1 MIAAAPIPTR
11 HGFHSSWLV
20 MLAVSLACLVSCA
33 GPAKLARKSQ
43 EQLAEGQVKKAY
55 ETALKAVR
63 KDPYNEAA
71 HAALGDAGAALMA
84 SELRTLRSTVL
95 VDTVAA
101 AEVALR
107 MGTIREETAPYGV
120 SLPLDSLAA
129 AQEDAVR
136 SGAARVFLGLG
147 DEQMSAGYPKAA
159 HGHYLA
165 AHRFEP
171 GSDEVDSRL
180 RQSYDAAV
188 DRVLVAPV
196 SAEIR
201 TPIDREALS
210 DRMYEEL
217 AAYAA
222 DDLRFTE
229 LLGRGEA
236 WESMLSLPPS
246 RFTRDRAIRMT
257 RDAGASR
264 MVWLR
269 IYGDRVAS
277 HSEAFTG
284 TLYHKVKRE
293 RADGS
298 DVLVWEEVPFRAG
311 MQDIWAS
318 VALEC
323 EVYDVADD
331 RVVARRTAERGAGLR
346 ALRCDSG
353 FPGDPDDY
361 ALYTPA
367 MESADKRRCR
377 ELREAWSESMG
388 SLSVADFIKQ
398 ANATPKAIA
407 FGRSKHY
414 GRASRNNRAY
424 DIYYGSPPAEALL
437 IGNALQ
443 DSWREAAAALQ
454 ESDQN

>member
-1 MIAAAPIPTR
+1 
-11 HGFHSSWLV
+11 

-33 GPAKLARKSQ
+33 GPAKLARRSQ

-71 HAALGDAGAALMA
+71 RAALGDAGAALMA

-120 SLPLDSLAA
+120 TLPLDSLAA
-129 AQEDAVR
+129 AQEGAVR
-136 SGAARVFLGLG
+136 AGAARVFLGLG

-159 HGHYLA
+159 HGQFLA
-165 AHRFEP
+165 ARRFDP
-171 GSDEVDSRL
+171 DSKEIDARL

-196 SAEIR
+196 SVEIR

-210 DRMYEEL
+210 EQMYEAL
-217 AAYAA
+217 ASYTES
-222 DDLRFTE
+222 DLQFTE

-236 WESMLSLPPS
+236 WEEMLSMPPG
-246 RFTRDRAIRMT
+246 RLTRDRAIRIARKAGTT
-257 RDAGASR
+257 RV
-264 MVWLR
+264 VWLR
-269 IYGDRVAS
+269 VYGDRVAS
-277 HSEAFTG
+277 HSETFTG
-284 TLYHKVKRE
+284 TFYHEVKRK
-293 RADGS
+293 RADGTEA
-298 DVLVWEEVPFRAG
+298 LVVEEVGFRAG

-323 EVYDVADD
+323 EVYDLADD

-361 ALYTPA
+361 RLYTPA
-367 MESADKRRCR
+367 MESADRNRCR
-377 ELREAWSESMG
+377 ELREQWSESMG

-398 ANATPKAIA
+398 ANATTKAIA